1 MKRILTA
8 VLGLALLAVRSVDS
22 FSGRAAKAINL
33 WCFTIF
39 SFMAAIVWFAWS
51 AQFTGFP
58 GAVLDIIRNQVPG
71 YVPKLQHVSVGVA
84 FAATLGWAL
93 LCIFHRGQS
102 RFVAMHWTA
111 GVTLTYLLGMM
122 LWLPVTNQNM
132 TYRHDFV
139 GLREALGNHPGMVG
153 SRGLGEPQRAMVHYY
168 AGVRPASEEIRG
180 PLHCRW
186 MLIQGRDEE
195 GRRPQPPDPSWR
207 LVWQGTHHRELF
219 HLYHRGP

>member
-1 MKRILTA
+1 MFLP
-8 VLGLALLAVRSVDS
+8 LALLAVRSVDS

-33 WCFTIF
+33 RCFTIF

-71 YVPKLQHVSVGVA
+71 YVPKLQRVPVGVA

-111 GVTLTYLLGMM
+111 GVTLTYLLGMT

-132 TYRHDFV
+132 TYRDDFV
-139 GLREALGNHPGMVG
+139 GLREALGKHPGMVG
-153 SRGLGEPQRAMVHYY
+153 SRGLGETQRAMVHYY

-195 GRRPQPPDPSWR
+195 GRRPQAPDPSWR
-207 LVWQGTHHRELF
+207 LVWQGAHHRELF
-219 HLYHRGP
+219 RLYHRGP